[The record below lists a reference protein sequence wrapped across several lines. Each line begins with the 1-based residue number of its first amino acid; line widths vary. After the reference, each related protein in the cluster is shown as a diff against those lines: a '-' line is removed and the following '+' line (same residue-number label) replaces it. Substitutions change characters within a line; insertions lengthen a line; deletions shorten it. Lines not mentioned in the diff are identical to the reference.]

1 MHTIQSR
8 ELDKPL
14 DMKSLGTKLLCGLAA
29 FLLIPSLAM
38 AQEGEITGTIS
49 DVNTEQSLPGASVL
63 IVESQ
68 VGTSADV
75 DGEYTIGGIEPG
87 EKTLRVSFV
96 GYQTVERTVTL
107 EPGETVTADFQLQS
121 TAQDLEE
128 VVVTGVSAE
137 TPQAKLSFSV
147 EQVGGGE
154 LEEVVGS
161 NPMSALSGKVA
172 GANIIS
178 NSGAP
183 GAGTSVR
190 LRGTT
195 SLFGS
200 NEPLFIVDGT
210 ILGADQ
216 VDLGAFD
223 IKNIEVVKGA
233 AASSLYG
240 SRAQN
245 GVVNITTKRGQGAE
259 IGETQV
265 TVRSEFGV
273 SDLPGSP
280 NPNSAT
286 ELATND
292 NNQIVN
298 SDGEPVNWPSGAVS
312 SAGPNGTA
320 FYDTKFSNL
329 NRVDGSSYETR
340 NPFEQFYNA
349 GNSITN
355 FVGVSRNQESTN
367 FRLSFTDTREEGP
380 VQGEV
385 STDGFK
391 RQNFRL
397 NVDHRLNSD
406 LELSASG
413 TFIQSTND
421 DPQVLD
427 EQGFPAVFF
436 GLRFTNPLSDLTERG
451 DDGRLNVRADPEGLE
466 ENPLYLIEETTR
478 RQNRSRFLG
487 NVSGEYNPVEWL
499 TASGTIAFDR
509 SDRNRSLFFDKDFE
523 TIDSDPVTAGE
534 TQVRNTFEEELNAS
548 TTLTFTETFGEWTT
562 RASTK
567 LQLESS
573 EFSFNEVEANNL
585 AAAGIPDLDNVT
597 GDKQLESIDEEVRSK
612 SGYFSVNADYGDR
625 YIVDALI
632 RRDGSSLFG
641 AEERWQTYGRVSG
654 AYRISEEPFWNID
667 EISEAKIRYSYG
679 TAGGRPDFSDKFE
692 TFAIED
698 GSFSKATLGND
709 QLKPALTTEQSF
721 GLELGLLQRV
731 FLNLTYV
738 DSKTEDQ
745 IVDVPLEGAI
755 GFSERVENAGTI
767 ESETW
772 EASLSADVIRGQD
785 FSLSLGGNFS
795 RIRQEITS
803 LGANPFRTGPQDR
816 FRFGVGDLG
825 EMFGNKWVTSTDEL
839 RQMGFDP
846 SLFDKN
852 DDGLMVPVG
861 QGNTAQDGFN
871 GDAGGPCTSEGCWGT
886 SVSTSQGDLGWG
898 QPVQFVNEEGKQIF
912 GIGNSVPNFNANLN
926 TTLRYKG
933 FSLYALISHQNG
945 GDVYNYTKQYSYRD
959 GRAGAQDD
967 SETPQEFKKPTTY
980 YETLYAATG
989 SNNFFVEDATYTK
1002 LRELSLSYTF
1012 DGSQLTNFFGAANPV
1027 ERLRVRL
1034 VGRNLFTIT
1043 DYDGI
1048 DPEVGDTVGGP
1059 GENSD
1064 ASLFR
1069 VDNFNFPNTRTFR
1082 GSIELRF

>member
-1 MHTIQSR
+1 
-8 ELDKPL
+8 
-14 DMKSLGTKLLCGLAA
+14 MKSLGTKLLCGLVA
-29 FLLIPSLAM
+29 FLIIPSLAT

-49 DVNTEQSLPGASVL
+49 DASTEQSLPGASVL
-63 IVESQ
+63 ILESQ

-75 DGEYTIGGIEPG
+75 EGDYTITGVEPG

-96 GYQTVERTVTL
+96 GYQTMERTITL
-107 EPGETVTADFQLQS
+107 EPGETVTADFQLQP

-128 VVVTGVSAE
+128 VVVTGVSGE
-137 TPQAKLSFSV
+137 TPQAKLSFNV
-147 EQVGGGE
+147 AQVGTEE
-154 LEEVVGS
+154 LDNVVGS
-161 NPMSALSGKVA
+161 NPMSTLSGKVA

-200 NEPLFIVDGT
+200 NDPLFIVDGT

-233 AASSLYG
+233 AAASLYG

-245 GVVNITTKRGQGAE
+245 GVVNITTKRGQGVE
-259 IGETQV
+259 LGETQV

-280 NPNSAT
+280 TPNSAT
-286 ELATND
+286 ELATD
-292 NNQIVN
+292 DQGRIVD
-298 SDGEPVNWPSGAVS
+298 SDGNPVNWPNGAIS
-312 SAGPNGTA
+312 SDGPNGTA

-329 NRVDGSSYETR
+329 QRVDGSPYETR
-340 NPFEQFYNA
+340 NPFDQFYNA

-355 FVGVSRNQESTN
+355 FVGISQNQENTN
-367 FRLSFTDTREEGP
+367 FRLSFTDTREQGP
-380 VQGEV
+380 IQGEV
-385 STDGFK
+385 TTDGFK

-397 NVDHRLNSD
+397 NVDHRLNDD
-406 LELSASG
+406 LEVSASG
-413 TFIQSTND
+413 TFVQSTND

-427 EQGFPAVFF
+427 DQGFPSVFF
-436 GLRFTNPLSDLTERG
+436 GLMFTNPLSDLTERG
-451 DDGRLNVRADPEGLE
+451 EDGRLEVQADPQGLE
-466 ENPLYLIEETTR
+466 ENPLYLVEETSR
-478 RQNRSRFLG
+478 NQDRSRFIG
-487 NVSGEYNPVEWL
+487 NVSGEYSPVEWL
-499 TASGTIAFDR
+499 TASGTVAFDR
-509 SDRNRSLFFDKDFE
+509 SDRDNSLFFDKDFE
-523 TIDSDPVTAGE
+523 TIDSDAVSQGE
-534 TQVRNTFEEELNAS
+534 THVRNWLEEELNADV
-548 TTLTFTETFGEWTT
+548 TLTFSEAFGEWTT

-567 LQLESS
+567 FQVESS
-573 EFSFNEVEANNL
+573 EFNFNQVEANNL

-597 GDKQLESIDEEVRSK
+597 GDKQLESIDEEVRSQ

-625 YIVDALI
+625 YIVDALV

-641 AEERWQTYGRVSG
+641 AEERWQTYWRASG
-654 AYRISEEPFWNID
+654 AYRVSEEPFWNVD
-667 EISEAKIRYSYG
+667 AVSEAKVRYSIG

-709 QLKPALTTEQSF
+709 QLKPALTTEQSL
-721 GLELGLLQRV
+721 GLELGFLERV
-731 FLNLTYV
+731 FFDLTYV

-755 GFSERVENAGTI
+755 GFDEVVRNAGTI

-772 EASLSADVIRGQD
+772 EANLSADIIRSQD
-785 FSLSLGGNFS
+785 FSWSLGGNFS
-795 RIRQEITS
+795 RTRQEITEF
-803 LGANPFRTGPQDR
+803 GANPFRTGPEDR

-825 EMFGNKWVTSTDEL
+825 EMFGNKWVESADQL
-839 RQMGFDP
+839 REMGFDP
-846 SLFDKN
+846 SLFAEN
-852 DDGLMVPVG
+852 DDGFMVPVG
-861 QGNTAQDGFN
+861 EGNTARDGFN

-886 SVSTSQGDLGWG
+886 TVSTSQGNLDWG
-898 QPVQFVNEEGKQIF
+898 IPIKFQNEEGEQIF
-912 GIGNSVPNFNANLN
+912 GIGNSVPDFNANFN
-926 TTLRYKG
+926 TTLQYKG

-945 GDVYNYTKQYSYRD
+945 GDVYNFTKQWSFRD
-959 GRAGAQDD
+959 GRAEAQDD
-967 SETPQEFKKPTTY
+967 SETPQELKKPTTY
-980 YETLYAATG
+980 YETVYDATN
-989 SNNFFVEDATYTK
+989 SNNFFVEDATFTK
-1002 LRELSLSYTF
+1002 LRELSIGYTF
-1012 DGSQLTNFFGAANPV
+1012 DESQLTNFFGAANPI
-1027 ERLRVRL
+1027 EQLRVRF

-1043 DYDGI
+1043 DYSGI

-1059 GENSD
+1059 GENND
-1064 ASLFR
+1064 GTLFR

-1082 GSIELRF
+1082 GSVELRF

>member
-1 MHTIQSR
+1 
-8 ELDKPL
+8 
-14 DMKSLGTKLLCGLAA
+14 MKSFGTRLLCGLIA
-29 FLLIPSLAM
+29 FLLIPSLAT

-49 DVNTEQSLPGASVL
+49 DANTEQSLPGASVL

-75 DGEYTIGGIEPG
+75 DGEYTISGVEPG

-96 GYQTVERTVTL
+96 GYQTVEQTVTL

-128 VVVTGVSAE
+128 VVVTGVSGE
-137 TPQAKLSFSV
+137 TPQSKLSFSV
-147 EQVGGGE
+147 DQVDEGQ
-154 LEEVVGS
+154 LDEVVGS
-161 NPMSALSGKVA
+161 NPMSALAGKVA
-172 GANIIS
+172 GANIVS

-245 GVVNITTKRGQGAE
+245 GVINITTKRGQGAE
-259 IGETQV
+259 LGETQV

-280 NPNSAT
+280 TPNSAT

-292 NNQIVN
+292 QGQIVD
-298 SDGEPVNWPSGAVS
+298 SDGNPVNWPNGAIS
-312 SAGPNGTA
+312 SDGPNNTA

-329 NRVDGSSYETR
+329 ERKDGTSYNTR
-340 NPFEQFYNA
+340 NPFEQFYNP

-355 FVGVSRNQESTN
+355 FVGISRNEESTN

-385 STDGFK
+385 TTDGYN
-391 RQNFRL
+391 RQNFRM
-397 NVDHRLNSD
+397 NVDHRLNED
-406 LELSASG
+406 LEVSASG
-413 TFIQSTND
+413 TFVQSTND

-451 DDGRLNVRADPEGLE
+451 EDGRLEFQADPQGLE

-478 RQNRSRFLG
+478 EQNRSRFLG
-487 NVSGEYNPVEWL
+487 NVSAEYSPVEWL
-499 TASGTIAFDR
+499 TASGKVAFDR
-509 SDRNRSLFFDKDFE
+509 SDRDNSLFFDKDFE
-523 TIDSDPVTAGE
+523 TIDSDPVEQGATH
-534 TQVRNTFEEELNAS
+534 VRNWVEEDLNAS
-548 TTLTFTETFGEWTT
+548 TTLTFTETFGERTT
-562 RASTK
+562 RASAK
-567 LQLESS
+567 LQYEDS
-573 EFSFNEVEANNL
+573 EFNFNQVEGNNL
-585 AAAGIPDLDNVT
+585 AASGIPDLDNVS
-597 GDKQLESIDEEVRSK
+597 GDKQLESIEEEVRTR

-641 AEERWQTYGRVSG
+641 PEERWQTYGRVSG
-654 AYRISEEPFWNID
+654 AYRVSEEPFWNID
-667 EISEAKIRYSYG
+667 AVSEAKIRFSYG
-679 TAGGRPDFSDKFE
+679 TAGGRPDFQDRFE
-692 TFAIED
+692 TFTIQD
-698 GSFSKATLGND
+698 GSFSKNTLGND
-709 QLKPALTTEQSF
+709 QLKPELQTQRTY
-721 GLELGLLQRV
+721 GLEVGLFERV
-731 FLNLTYV
+731 FFEVAYV
-738 DSKTEDQ
+738 DTKVEDQ

-755 GFSERVENAGTI
+755 GFAERVENAGTI
-767 ESETW
+767 ESNTW
-772 EASLSADVIRGQD
+772 EASLSTDIIRSQD
-785 FSLSLGGNFS
+785 FSWSLGGNLS
-795 RIRQEITS
+795 RTRQEITEF
-803 LGANPFRTGPQDR
+803 GANPFRTGPQDR

-825 EMFGNKWVTSTDEL
+825 EMFGNRFVESTDQL
-839 RQMGFDP
+839 REMGYDP
-846 SLFDKN
+846 ALFDKN

-871 GDAGGPCTSEGCWGT
+871 GDAGGPCTGEGCWGT
-886 SVSTSQGDLGWG
+886 SVSTSQGGLDWG
-898 QPVQFVNEEGKQIF
+898 IPIKFQNEEGEQLF
-912 GIGNSVPNFNANLN
+912 GIGNSLPNFNANIN
-926 TTLRYKG
+926 TTLQYRG

-945 GDVYNYTKQYSYRD
+945 GDVYNYTKQYSFRD
-959 GRAGAQDD
+959 GRAAAQDD
-967 SETPQEFKKPTTY
+967 SETPQELKKPTTY
-980 YETLYAATG
+980 YETLYDATG
-989 SNNFFVEDATYTK
+989 SNQFFVEDATFTK

-1012 DGSQLTNFFGAANPV
+1012 DGSQLTSFFGAANPV

-1082 GSIELRF
+1082 GSIEIRF